1 MSTQFSEVTAGLAHG
16 EGTRILLF
24 DTTLRDGEQS
34 PGIALSLH
42 EKVEIAGQL
51 ATLGVD
57 IIEAGFPAASQGDFD
72 AVQAI
77 AQQVGTA
84 ERAGEDP
91 RPPVITA
98 LCRTKPEDIDRGW
111 EAIAAA
117 QRTRIHTFI
126 STSPVHMEKKLRMSP
141 AQVLAATTQA
151 VTQAKNLC
159 ADVEFSAEDATRSD
173 VDFLVQVFGAAI
185 AAGATTINVPD
196 TVGYLLPDE
205 YAALMADLQAKVP
218 GAEQVCWSVH
228 CHDDLGMATA
238 NTLAGLRAGARQA
251 EVCINGIGERAG
263 NTALEE
269 VVMALHTHRHQLG
282 MATGVNTREIARA
295 SRLVSMLTGYAVQPN
310 KAIIGANA
318 FSHESGIHQHGMLAD
333 RTTYEIMNPQDV
345 GLGGTQLVL
354 GKHSGRHAFADALTS
369 LGVRLQPEALD
380 RAFARFKELADRKVQ
395 LVDEDLV
402 ALATEESGDTAAQVG
417 SIWRLEHFE
426 VSAVTGQAPQ
436 ASVRLSRDGQPSGA
450 SVTGATTSG
459 SGMIDAACLA
469 VAKAAG
475 IDAQLLAFT
484 VAGVTPGTDAVGDVT
499 VQVEVAGQR
508 TNARGVS
515 TDVVEASARAFLN
528 AINKVMAGTTPTHRT
543 GNP

>member
-1 MSTQFSEVTAGLAHG
+1 MTTP
-16 EGTRILLF
+16 TPITLF

-34 PGIALSLH
+34 PGIALSH
-42 EKVEIAGQL
+42 NEKVEIAQQL
-51 ATLGVD
+51 ATLGIDV
-57 IIEAGFPAASQGDFD
+57 IEAGFPAASQGDFEGV
-72 AVQAI
+72 AAI
-77 AQQVGTA
+77 AAGVGTSP
-84 ERAGEDP
+84 RPDGKDP
-91 RPPVITA
+91 RPPVIAA
-98 LCRTKPEDIDRGW
+98 LCRATPGDIARGW

-117 QRTRIHTFI
+117 HRPRIHTFI

-141 AQVLAATTQA
+141 AQVLAAATAA
-151 VTQAKNLC
+151 VTQARQLC
-159 ADVEFSAEDATRSD
+159 EDVEFSAEDATRTQL
-173 VDFLVQVFGAAI
+173 DFLTEVFAAAI

-205 YAALMADLQAKVP
+205 YAALLTQLQRTVP
-218 GAEQVCWSVH
+218 GAQNVVWSVH
-228 CHDDLGMATA
+228 CHDDLGLATA
-238 NTLAGLRAGARQA
+238 STLAGIRAGARQA
-251 EVCINGIGERAG
+251 EVTINGIGERAG
-263 NTALEE
+263 NTACEE
-269 VVMALHTHRHQLG
+269 VVMALHTHRHTLG
-282 MATGVNTREIARA
+282 YTTNVTTTQIARA
-295 SRLVSMLTGYAVQPN
+295 SRLVSMLTCYPVQPN
-310 KAIIGANA
+310 KAIVGANA

-333 RTTYEIMNPQDV
+333 RTTYEIMDPREV
-345 GLGGTQLVL
+345 GLGGTRLVL

-369 LGVRLQPEALD
+369 LGVRMAPEALD

-402 ALATEESGDTAAQVG
+402 ALATEESGDTAEQVG

-426 VSAVTGQAPQ
+426 VSASTGQPPQ
-436 ASVRLSRDGQPSGA
+436 ASVRLSRGEQTAGA

-475 IDAQLLAFT
+475 VDAQLLAFT

-528 AINKVMAGTTPTHRT
+528 AINKVMAGVTPTNRT